1 MDVHVEGSGSEEAP
15 FRYAFR
21 EHLGLGSEQDQPQ
34 DGEQAMQ
41 EEDDDE
47 EGQAKK
53 KAKQEPRERC
63 GGVERWLESKGTCP
77 TCRAMVWTPPDGEPQ
92 AAAIAAQVRQP
103 SPASLLQAET
113 CSSSGLS
120 FSILALD

>member
-34 DGEQAMQ
+34 QDGEQAMQ
-41 EEDDDE
+41 EDDEEE

-92 AAAIAAQVRQP
+92 AAAIAAQVRD
-103 SPASLLQAET
+103 LLQPFVVQAEA
-113 CSSSGLS
+113 
-120 FSILALD
+120 FSLG